1 MKTETFLIAACVLL
15 CHTCSNIGAD
25 VEIGILAIPYEI
37 NESENTTDLE
47 IYVTLLYGTLNQTVA
62 VELHTANGNA
72 ISNIDY
78 ENEDNVML
86 FEVNSTAGATMCSY
100 ITILSNNAVQDT
112 KNFTVYLTSN
122 SSGVLI
128 PSYAQSVPVQILG
141 GTTQYIDVSFTSS
154 TYSVREN
161 EGYVHVCIEITSG
174 LLQRAANVYLSSL
187 DGTAFKLTHYSPLQ
201 NASLTFLSG
210 DQMNSTRCVNIT
222 VFDDMITGSAK
233 FFTVLLTTYDI
244 NVHVIAPNT
253 TTITI
258 EESDYVTLS
267 LTKSAY
273 NTSESTGFVTVCAK
287 ILNGTLGRSIN
298 VYASTIDGT
307 ATGVNFIEVQSF
319 PLLFISGKR
328 QNDTSCF
335 NITVIDD
342 MITENTNYFTV
353 YITSNDTGL
362 KLTTP
367 ISATVSITDSN
378 YITVRFTSP
387 TITANESSG
396 FAIACVEIMTGYL
409 GRNASIYLSTVD
421 VTAIGTTNY
430 SPLQHREVQFVDE
443 DTENSTACVNIVVY
457 DNMITEDT
465 KYFNVSITAQDTAII
480 LVEPKTCIVGII
492 DSNYVVVSFTA
503 SIFNASESV
512 GYASV
517 CIRLITGTLGRSI
530 SIYLSSTNGTATGRD
545 FIAVQS
551 YPLVFTSGKRQNDS
565 TCFNVTV
572 IDDMVTENTNFFTV
586 YITSNDTGV
595 QLAPPTHA
603 TVSITDSDYITIGF
617 TSATTATN
625 ESTGYVTVCIKIQTG
640 ILERSANVYVST
652 MDGTAINSSNYSPRQ
667 YAEVQF
673 LNGDRN
679 GTTRCINIT
688 VLDNLIV
695 EDAKDFKVYL
705 TTYDSGIHL
714 VSPNT
719 TTVTIVDSDYLM
731 VSFTASAYYSSE
743 KQGYAMI
750 CAKIVT
756 GVLGRPIWVYAS
768 TVNGT
773 ATDRN
778 FIPVQ
783 SYPLLFT
790 SGRRQNDSVCFN
802 ITVIDDK
809 ITGDT
814 NYFAVTLTSN
824 DTAVHLTTPFNT
836 SIFISDSDYVQVSL
850 DASTYNSSESMGY
863 VTVCAKIIM
872 GTLGRS
878 ASVYVSTMSG
888 TATDRDFIQVDNY
901 TISFVSGNRQNDTSC
916 FNITIIDD
924 MITENTN
931 YFTIYITSNDI
942 GLKLTTPINATVCI
956 EDNDYIM
963 VGFSSPIYTTNGG
976 AGYVQV
982 CAEILKGTLEKSVS
996 VHLTSTNDTAIIGED
1011 YYSVD
1016 VELVFSSGQRQNDTS
1031 CANITLLDDM
1041 ITDGM
1046 QKLVVSLHSNIMAVQ
1061 LAEPW
1066 NATVII
1072 DDINYITV
1080 SLTSSVYN
1088 TSESEG
1094 YLDVCAVILSGY
1106 LNIPVVVYISTTD
1119 GTANDLD
1126 FMPVQD
1132 LALWFF
1138 PDDTQNDTSCT
1149 NITILHDL
1157 LTETTQN
1164 FFVFVYSNDSS
1175 VKLVPPTNA
1184 TIFIADIDS
1193 IEVGFNQ
1200 TMYSGSAHNMIQVCV
1215 HIYSGQLNATV
1226 NLGTDINGIS
1236 TAGSAFRPPSI
1247 NFVLM
1252 SGDRN
1257 GTIHCE
1263 YVSLLPVGVIGTSQ
1277 KYNVTLLQLTAD
1289 ITVHFKQ
1296 RSAIIV
1302 VYNPASNQLTAEAVA
1317 AISTGVLV
1325 GIIIIFILIL
1335 SVYMLVCTS
1344 MIKKATV
1351 KQYENSLSGL
1361 YFPLKPE
1368 YANNIKGTP
1377 ENEMLEMKKLDNSL
1391 TIKNETFI

>member
-47 IYVTLLYGTLNQTVA
+47 ICNSTLWHSQS
-62 VELHTANGNA
+62 NGSSRTSYSKRKRNKQY
-72 ISNIDY
+72 DY

-100 ITILSNNAVQDT
+100 ITILSNNAVHT

-421 VTAIGTTNY
+421 VTAIGTK
-430 SPLQHREVQFVDE
+430 
-443 DTENSTACVNIVVY
+443 
-457 DNMITEDT
+457 DT

-652 MDGTAINSSNYSPRQ
+652 MDGTAINSN
-667 YAEVQF
+667 
-673 LNGDRN
+673 
-679 GTTRCINIT
+679 
-688 VLDNLIV
+688 
-695 EDAKDFKVYL
+695 
-705 TTYDSGIHL
+705 
-714 VSPNT
+714 
-719 TTVTIVDSDYLM
+719 LM

-836 SIFISDSDYVQVSL
+836 SIFISDSDCKLAFLRCVVF
-850 DASTYNSSESMGY
+850 
-863 VTVCAKIIM
+863 K
-872 GTLGRS
+872 
-878 ASVYVSTMSG
+878 
-888 TATDRDFIQVDNY
+888 NY
-901 TISFVSGNRQNDTSC
+901 
-916 FNITIIDD
+916 
-924 MITENTN
+924 
-931 YFTIYITSNDI
+931 
-942 GLKLTTPINATVCI
+942 
-956 EDNDYIM
+956 
-963 VGFSSPIYTTNGG
+963 
-976 AGYVQV
+976 
-982 CAEILKGTLEKSVS
+982 
-996 VHLTSTNDTAIIGED
+996 
-1011 YYSVD
+1011 
-1016 VELVFSSGQRQNDTS
+1016 
-1031 CANITLLDDM
+1031 
-1041 ITDGM
+1041 
-1046 QKLVVSLHSNIMAVQ
+1046 
-1061 LAEPW
+1061 
-1066 NATVII
+1066 
-1072 DDINYITV
+1072 
-1080 SLTSSVYN
+1080 
-1088 TSESEG
+1088 
-1094 YLDVCAVILSGY
+1094 
-1106 LNIPVVVYISTTD
+1106 
-1119 GTANDLD
+1119 
-1126 FMPVQD
+1126 
-1132 LALWFF
+1132 AL
-1138 PDDTQNDTSCT
+1138 
-1149 NITILHDL
+1149 
-1157 LTETTQN
+1157 
-1164 FFVFVYSNDSS
+1164 
-1175 VKLVPPTNA
+1175 
-1184 TIFIADIDS
+1184 
-1193 IEVGFNQ
+1193 
-1200 TMYSGSAHNMIQVCV
+1200 
-1215 HIYSGQLNATV
+1215 
-1226 NLGTDINGIS
+1226 
-1236 TAGSAFRPPSI
+1236 
-1247 NFVLM
+1247 
-1252 SGDRN
+1252 
-1257 GTIHCE
+1257 
-1263 YVSLLPVGVIGTSQ
+1263 
-1277 KYNVTLLQLTAD
+1277 
-1289 ITVHFKQ
+1289 
-1296 RSAIIV
+1296 
-1302 VYNPASNQLTAEAVA
+1302 
-1317 AISTGVLV
+1317 
-1325 GIIIIFILIL
+1325 
-1335 SVYMLVCTS
+1335 ML
-1344 MIKKATV
+1344 
-1351 KQYENSLSGL
+1351 
-1361 YFPLKPE
+1361 
-1368 YANNIKGTP
+1368 
-1377 ENEMLEMKKLDNSL
+1377 
-1391 TIKNETFI
+1391 

>member
-37 NESENTTDLE
+37 NESENTTDLA

-421 VTAIGTTNY
+421 VTAIGTK
-430 SPLQHREVQFVDE
+430 
-443 DTENSTACVNIVVY
+443 
-457 DNMITEDT
+457 DT

-586 YITSNDTGV
+586 SITSNDTGV
-595 QLAPPTHA
+595 QLATPTHA

-695 EDAKDFKVYL
+695 DDAKDFKVHL

-743 KQGYAMI
+743 KQGYAMICAKIVTGVLGRPIWVYASTVNGTATDVQVSLDASTYNSSESMGYVTVCAKIIMGTLGRSASVYVSTMSGTATDRDFIQVDNYTISFVSGNRQNDTSCFNITIIDDMITENTNYFTIYITSNDTGLKLTTPISATVSITDSNYITVRFTSPTITANESSGFAIVCVEIMTGYLERNASIYLSTVDVTAIGTKDTKYFNVSITAQDTAIILVEPKTCIVGIIDSNYVVVSFTASIFNASESVGYASVCIRLITGTLGRSISIYLSSTNGTATGRDFIAVQSYPLVFTSGKRQNDSTCFNVTVIDDMVTENTNFFTVSITSNDTGVQLATPTHATVSITDSDYITIGFTSATTATNESTGYVTVCIKIQTGILERSANVYVSTMDGTAINSNLMVSFTASAYYSSEKQGYAVI

-836 SIFISDSDYVQVSL
+836 SIFISDSDYRDLIMKRVNYPYLIIALYSL
-850 DASTYNSSESMGY
+850 EA
-863 VTVCAKIIM
+863 
-872 GTLGRS
+872 
-878 ASVYVSTMSG
+878 
-888 TATDRDFIQVDNY
+888 
-901 TISFVSGNRQNDTSC
+901 
-916 FNITIIDD
+916 
-924 MITENTN
+924 
-931 YFTIYITSNDI
+931 
-942 GLKLTTPINATVCI
+942 
-956 EDNDYIM
+956 
-963 VGFSSPIYTTNGG
+963 
-976 AGYVQV
+976 
-982 CAEILKGTLEKSVS
+982 LE
-996 VHLTSTNDTAIIGED
+996 
-1011 YYSVD
+1011 
-1016 VELVFSSGQRQNDTS
+1016 VELMGRCRVVTDTGDS
-1031 CANITLLDDM
+1031 HK
-1041 ITDGM
+1041 DG
-1046 QKLVVSLHSNIMAVQ
+1046 
-1061 LAEPW
+1061 W
-1066 NATVII
+1066 TF
-1072 DDINYITV
+1072 
-1080 SLTSSVYN
+1080 
-1088 TSESEG
+1088 G
-1094 YLDVCAVILSGY
+1094 
-1106 LNIPVVVYISTTD
+1106 
-1119 GTANDLD
+1119 
-1126 FMPVQD
+1126 
-1132 LALWFF
+1132 
-1138 PDDTQNDTSCT
+1138 
-1149 NITILHDL
+1149 
-1157 LTETTQN
+1157 
-1164 FFVFVYSNDSS
+1164 
-1175 VKLVPPTNA
+1175 
-1184 TIFIADIDS
+1184 
-1193 IEVGFNQ
+1193 
-1200 TMYSGSAHNMIQVCV
+1200 
-1215 HIYSGQLNATV
+1215 
-1226 NLGTDINGIS
+1226 
-1236 TAGSAFRPPSI
+1236 
-1247 NFVLM
+1247 
-1252 SGDRN
+1252 SGDRAEGLTSGVTTKWVDLSTQN
-1257 GTIHCE
+1257 RAMQEKLYPKAVLQRPCGSFFTKTTDVGQDLTWNNAKPSIKALSEMVEGTI
-1263 YVSLLPVGVIGTSQ
+1263 G
-1277 KYNVTLLQLTAD
+1277 
-1289 ITVHFKQ
+1289 
-1296 RSAIIV
+1296 
-1302 VYNPASNQLTAEAVA
+1302 
-1317 AISTGVLV
+1317 
-1325 GIIIIFILIL
+1325 
-1335 SVYMLVCTS
+1335 
-1344 MIKKATV
+1344 
-1351 KQYENSLSGL
+1351 
-1361 YFPLKPE
+1361 
-1368 YANNIKGTP
+1368 
-1377 ENEMLEMKKLDNSL
+1377 
-1391 TIKNETFI
+1391 